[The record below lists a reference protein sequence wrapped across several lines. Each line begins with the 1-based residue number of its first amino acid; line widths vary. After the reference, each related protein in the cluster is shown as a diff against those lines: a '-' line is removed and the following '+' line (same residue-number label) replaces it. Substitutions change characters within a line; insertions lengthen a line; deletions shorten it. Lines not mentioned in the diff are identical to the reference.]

1 MYIFVTKLLRIST
14 LTPLN
19 KSKMRKIV
27 SSIIMSLD
35 NKVANT
41 AGDLS
46 MFKVDEEFFTM
57 SEAFCDAADTALYGK
72 GTYHIMQSYW
82 PTAAEQPNASAHDK
96 QHAAWYNHVKKYV
109 LSTTMKDSEA
119 PNTTI
124 IRKNVV
130 DELKKL
136 KEQEGKNIQI
146 FGSPG
151 VVRSLM
157 QEDLIDDLWIFLFPV
172 IIGNGMPLFKD
183 IKQQINLTLVS
194 SKILKSGA
202 VALHYI
208 RN

>member
-1 MYIFVTKLLRIST
+1 
-14 LTPLN
+14 
-19 KSKMRKIV
+19 MRKIV
-27 SSIIMSLD
+27 SSTIMSLD
-35 NKVANT
+35 NFVANT

-46 MFKVDEEFFTM
+46 MFKVDEEFFDM
-57 SEAFCDAADTALYGK
+57 SEAFTEAADTALYGK
-72 GTYHIMQSYW
+72 GTYSIMQSYW
-82 PTAAEQPNASAHDK
+82 PTAADQPDASAHDK
-96 QHAAWYNHVKKYV
+96 QHAMWYNHVAKYV

-124 IRKNVV
+124 IRKNVTE
-130 DELKKL
+130 ELKKL
-136 KEQEGKNIQI
+136 KQQEGKNIQI

-157 QEDLIDDLWIFLFPV
+157 QEGLIDDLWIFIYPV

-208 RN
+208 KN

>member
-1 MYIFVTKLLRIST
+1 
-14 LTPLN
+14 
-19 KSKMRKIV
+19 
-27 SSIIMSLD
+27 MSLD
-35 NKVANT
+35 NFVANT

-46 MFKVDEEFFTM
+46 MFKVDEEFFDM
-57 SEAFCDAADTALYGK
+57 SEAFTEAADTALYGK
-72 GTYHIMQSYW
+72 GTYSIMQSYW
-82 PTAAEQPNASAHDK
+82 PTAADQPDASAHDK
-96 QHAAWYNHVKKYV
+96 QHAMWYNHVAKYV

-124 IRKNVV
+124 IRKNVTE
-130 DELKKL
+130 ELKKL
-136 KEQEGKNIQI
+136 KQQEGKNIQI

-157 QEDLIDDLWIFLFPV
+157 QEGLIDDLWIFIYPV

-208 RN
+208 KN